1 MADRCR
7 FYRLAGALALTTGTA
22 CSPGAQAAAPE
33 VLPACV
39 AQGTAENPLATRS
52 SPLDSVTFATS
63 GRTAKICYSRPSA
76 RGRMVMDSLVPYGR
90 SWRTG
95 ANEPTTLYLPVAAE
109 IGGAKLAAGRYYI
122 TTIPTAGDWTIL
134 FNTSNAADP
143 AQILQSLVEVA
154 RGSGRS
160 ERVATLIERF
170 TIRPERRELILEWE
184 RTRVRIPVRPN

>member
-7 FYRLAGALALTTGTA
+7 FHELAGAFALTIGAA
-22 CSPGAQAAAPE
+22 CSPSAQVVAPE
-33 VLPACV
+33 ILPACV

-52 SPLDSVTFATS
+52 SPLDSVTFAAG

-95 ANEPTTLYLPVAAE
+95 ANEPTTLYLPAAAE
-109 IGGAKLAAGRYYI
+109 IGGATLDAGRYYI
-122 TTIPTAGDWTIL
+122 TSIPTAGDWTIV
-134 FNTSNAADP
+134 FNTTNVTDP

-160 ERVATLIERF
+160 ERVAAPIEKF
-170 TIRPERRELILEWE
+170 TIRPEGRELLLEWE
-184 RTRVRIPVRPN
+184 RTRVRIPIKAG